1 MSSLKKKLKQARTA
15 PDAPK
20 ARNYVATSAI
30 MSKGGV
36 HTADKASVKHRKS
49 RRDARND
56 LKSEKWL

>member
-30 MSKGGV
+30 MRKGGV
-36 HTADKASVKHRKS
+36 HTEDNANANTVKADVTHAMS
-49 RRDARND
+49 
-56 LKSEKWL
+56 

>member
-30 MSKGGV
+30 MRKGGV
-36 HTADKASVKHRKS
+36 HTADNANAKHRKG
-49 RRDARND
+49 RRDARNE
-56 LKSEKWL
+56 LKSGNWL